1 MYRSVPQIRPP
12 FCKLSL
18 VQNAGGG
25 GLYMY
30 MYAGCD
36 IFFRDYA
43 LPSGAIK
50 HDLIVGAECEVER
63 CSRC

>member
-18 VQNAGGG
+18 VQNAGG

-50 HDLIVGAECEVER
+50 HDLSPLR
-63 CSRC
+63 K